1 MNFELSPSINVKY
14 QSLYMVEPALI
25 GYNGHLF
32 NYAKSLSNCLVGSS
46 ISFKIFVSKNCEPK
60 ILKEIN
66 SSVVFDE
73 LPNGNIFNNFIGRFV
88 IAVFQYNFHLF
99 KGLKKI
105 SKKESL
111 QNKLLFFGTIQH
123 IHLFGLIAWIA
134 LSKKKNLPKSIILTL
149 RLSIYRYDI
158 NRWAA
163 SYFWYVI
170 AFRLIES
177 IKNKCDIFFIT
188 DSNKLQKEFAKITK
202 IKIDLLPIP
211 HTINNLEKISLDSII
226 GNEILTFT
234 SLGSARKPKGFGVL
248 VDAIIELSN
257 DVNFSKFHFLLQSN
271 FANNDDYIQDKINE
285 IKKKNFKNVELL
297 EKELSEEEYYLLIQK
312 SNVIVIPYDQAIY
325 YANTSGILTE
335 AISYAKPIIV
345 TNHTWMSDNMPDG
358 IGVTFENMNSID
370 LAKKMILIAEK
381 YNDFKSNLIQK
392 SITWNEYHNA
402 INFLKMLFQISK

>member
-1 MNFELSPSINVKY
+1 MNNQLDSINFIKY
-14 QSLYMVEPALI
+14 DSLFMVEPELI

-105 SKKESL
+105 LKKENL

-134 LSKKKNLPKSIILTL
+134 LSKKNNLPKSIILTL

-163 SYFWYVI
+163 SYFWYII

-177 IKNKCDIFFIT
+177 IKNKCNIFFIT
-188 DSNKLQKEFAKITK
+188 C
-202 IKIDLLPIP
+202 
-211 HTINNLEKISLDSII
+211 
-226 GNEILTFT
+226 
-234 SLGSARKPKGFGVL
+234 
-248 VDAIIELSN
+248 
-257 DVNFSKFHFLLQSN
+257 
-271 FANNDDYIQDKINE
+271 
-285 IKKKNFKNVELL
+285 
-297 EKELSEEEYYLLIQK
+297 
-312 SNVIVIPYDQAIY
+312 
-325 YANTSGILTE
+325 
-335 AISYAKPIIV
+335 
-345 TNHTWMSDNMPDG
+345 
-358 IGVTFENMNSID
+358 
-370 LAKKMILIAEK
+370 
-381 YNDFKSNLIQK
+381 
-392 SITWNEYHNA
+392 
-402 INFLKMLFQISK
+402 

>member
-1 MNFELSPSINVKY
+1 MTVNNFIESKNYESF
-14 QSLYMVEPALI
+14 YMVEPTLTS
-25 GYNGHLF
+25 YNGHQF
-32 NYAKSLSNCLVGSS
+32 NYAKSLSDLLQKTA
-46 ISFKIFVSKNCEPK
+46 ISFKIFVSKSCEPK
-60 ILKEIN
+60 ILEEIN
-66 SSVVFDE
+66 SSVVFEE
-73 LPNGNIFNNFIGRFV
+73 LPNDNIFKTLFGRFFV
-88 IAVFQYNFHLF
+88 AVFTYNFHLF

-111 QNKLLFFGTIQH
+111 KNKLLFFGTIQH
-123 IHLFGLIAWIA
+123 IYLFGLIAWIIS
-134 LSKKKNLPKSIILTL
+134 SKKSNLPKSIILTL
-149 RLSIYRYDI
+149 RLSIYRPDI
-158 NRWAA
+158 KRW
-163 SYFWYVI
+163 SISFFWYFVG
-170 AFRLIES
+170 FQLVKLIS
-177 IKNKCDIFFIT
+177 NKCDIFFIT
-188 DSNKLQKEFAKITK
+188 DSNKLQEEFAKITK
-202 IKIDLLPIP
+202 IKIHLLPIP
-211 HTINNLEKISLDSII
+211 HTINSLEKVSLDSII
-226 GNEILTFT
+226 GNETLTFT

-271 FANNDDYIQDKINE
+271 CANNDDYIQDKINE
-285 IKKKNFKNVELL
+285 IKNRNFKNVELL

-358 IGVTFENMNSID
+358 IGITFENKNSSD

-381 YNDFKSNLIQK
+381 YSDFKSNLIQK

-402 INFLKMLFQISK
+402 TNFLKMLFQISK

>member
-1 MNFELSPSINVKY
+1 MNNQLDPINFLKY
-14 QSLYMVEPALI
+14 DSLFMVEPELI

-88 IAVFQYNFHLF
+88 IAVFRYNFHLF

-105 SKKESL
+105 SKKENL

-134 LSKKKNLPKSIILTL
+134 LSKKNNLPKSIILTL

-170 AFRLIES
+170 AFRLIGL

-188 DSNKLQKEFAKITK
+188 DSNKLQEEFAKITK

-226 GNEILTFT
+226 GNETLTFT

-271 FANNDDYIQDKINE
+271 CAINDDYIQDKIHE
-285 IKKKNFKNVELL
+285 IKKKNFENVELL

-345 TNHTWMSDNMPDG
+345 TNRTWMSDNMPDG
-358 IGVTFENMNSID
+358 IGITFENKNSND
-370 LAKKMILIAEK
+370 LAKKIILIAEQ
-381 YNDFKSNLIQK
+381 YSDFKSNVIQK
-392 SITWNEYHNA
+392 STAWNEYHCA
-402 INFLKMLFQISK
+402 SNFLRVLFKL

>member
-1 MNFELSPSINVKY
+1 MNNELDPKKFIKY
-14 QSLYMVEPALI
+14 DSLFMVEPELI

-32 NYAKSLSNCLVGSS
+32 NYAKSLSNCLIGSP
-46 ISFKIFVSKNCEPK
+46 ISFKIFVSKNCERK

-66 SSVVFDE
+66 SSIVFDE
-73 LPNGNIFNNFIGRFV
+73 LPNGNIFNNFIGRF
-88 IAVFQYNFHLF
+88 IFAVFQYNSHLF
-99 KGLKKI
+99 KGLRKI
-105 SKKESL
+105 SGKENL
-111 QNKLLFFGTIQH
+111 NNKLLFFGTIQH

-134 LSKKKNLPKSIILTL
+134 LSKKNNLPKSIILTL

-170 AFRLIES
+170 AFRLVNL
-177 IKNKCDIFFIT
+177 IKNKCEINFIT
-188 DSNKLQKEFAKITK
+188 DSNKLQAEFARITK
-202 IKIDLLPIP
+202 IKIHLLPIP
-211 HTINNLEKISLDSII
+211 HTINNSENKTLNSII
-226 GNEILTFT
+226 KNDKLTLT
-234 SLGSARKPKGFGVL
+234 SLGSARKPKGYGTL
-248 VDAIIELSN
+248 VDAIIELSS
-257 DVNFSKFHFLLQSN
+257 DLNFSKFHFLLQSN
-271 FANNDDYIQDKINE
+271 CANNDYYIQDKINE
-285 IKKKNFKNVELL
+285 IKNKNFKNVELL

-345 TNHTWMSDNMPDG
+345 THNTWMSNNMPDG
-358 IGVTFENMNSID
+358 IGITFENKNSID

-381 YNDFKSNLIQK
+381 YSDFKSNLIQK

-402 INFLKMLFQISK
+402 TNFLKMLFQISK